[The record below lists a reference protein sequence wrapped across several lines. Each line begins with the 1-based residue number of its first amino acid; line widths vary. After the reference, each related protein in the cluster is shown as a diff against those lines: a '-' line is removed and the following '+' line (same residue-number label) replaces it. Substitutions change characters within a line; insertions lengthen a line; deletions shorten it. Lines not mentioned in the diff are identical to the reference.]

1 MTSAS
6 QPHPRGLPVLFFTEM
21 WERMSYYGMRAL
33 LVLFLVDSVDHGG
46 LGLTE
51 DVATALYGL
60 YTAGVY
66 LAALPGGW
74 IADRLLGHRRA
85 VTYGGCLIA
94 AGHFTLLGH
103 HLPFLLA
110 GLLLI
115 VLGTGLLKPSI
126 STLVGLLY
134 PEGGAR
140 RDSGFTLFYLGINLG
155 AAIGPLLCSALGEK
169 IAWHY
174 GFGAAGVGMILGL
187 IQYRV
192 QSQHLGDLGT
202 QPVHP
207 HPHPG
212 MAWGLVAGAASSLAL
227 VFVIGLLGWWRLDP
241 VGLAR
246 NAAGVIAAVA
256 IGTFAWMLL
265 GVRLG
270 PGERGRVGVILIL
283 FLAAALFWS
292 GYEQAGSSLNL
303 FAERFTERRLGSF
316 EIPAGWFQ
324 SVPAVFVVVFAPVV
338 AAWWVHRSR
347 RGHQPLL
354 ITKLAWGL
362 ILLALSFGVLQIGSR
377 RALDHGTVWPTWLL
391 TTYLLQV
398 LGELLLSPVG
408 LSAVTQLA
416 PSRFVGQMMGLWFL
430 AASLGNLLAGLLAGQ
445 VTGARA
451 QDMPVQF
458 FKVFLVT
465 GAAGLLLWLLA
476 RPLHRRFL
484 GGLGPTGSPST

>member
-1 MTSAS
+1 MAS
-6 QPHPRGLPVLFFTEM
+6 PSDSHPKGLPVLFFTEM

-33 LVLFLVDSVDHGG
+33 LVLFLVDSVEHGG

-85 VTYGGCLIA
+85 VAAGGCLIA

-115 VLGTGLLKPSI
+115 ILGTGLLKPSI

-134 PEGGAR
+134 PNGGAQ

-174 GFGAAGVGMILGL
+174 GFGAAGVGMVLGL
-187 IQYRV
+187 LQYRL
-192 QSQHLGDLGT
+192 QSRHLGSLGAQPT
-202 QPVHP
+202 QPHP
-207 HPHPG
+207 RPG
-212 MAWGLVAGAASSLAL
+212 FAWGIIAASAACMAM
-227 VFVIGLLGWWRLDP
+227 VFVAGLLGWWRPDP
-241 VGLAR
+241 VVMAR
-246 NAAGVIAAVA
+246 NAAGAIAAVA
-256 IGTFAWMLL
+256 VGAFGWMLF

-303 FAERFTERRLGSF
+303 FADRFTLRRIGSF

-338 AAWWVHRSR
+338 AAWWLHRAR
-347 RGHQPLL
+347 QGHQPLL
-354 ITKLAWGL
+354 IAKLAWGL
-362 ILLALSFGVLQIGSR
+362 ILLAISFLVLNVGSR
-377 RALDHGTVWPTWLL
+377 RALDHGMVWPTWLL

-416 PSRFVGQMMGLWFL
+416 PARFVGQMMGLWFL

-451 QDMPVQF
+451 HDMPAQF
-458 FKVFLVT
+458 LNVFLVT
-465 GAAGLLLWLLA
+465 GAAGVLLWALA
-476 RPLHRRFL
+476 GPLHRRFL
-484 GGLGPTGSPST
+484 GGNRPSVPPSA

>member
-1 MTSAS
+1 MAAS
-6 QPHPRGLPVLFFTEM
+6 SDSHPKGLPVLFFTEM

-60 YTAGVY
+60 YTSGVY

-85 VTYGGCLIA
+85 VAYGGCLIA

-103 HLPFLLA
+103 HLPFLLT

-115 VLGTGLLKPSI
+115 ILGTGLLKPSI

-134 PEGGAR
+134 PHGGAR

-187 IQYRV
+187 IQYRL
-192 QSQHLGDLGT
+192 QSQHLGTLGT
-202 QPVHP
+202 QPTHP
-207 HPHPG
+207 HPSPG
-212 MAWGLVAGAASSLAL
+212 LAWGIVAGAAAALAAL
-227 VFVIGLLGWWRLDP
+227 FLIGLLGWWRPDP
-241 VGLAR
+241 VALAR
-246 NAAGVIAAVA
+246 NAAGAIAAVA
-256 IGTFAWMLL
+256 VGAFGWMLL
-265 GVRLG
+265 AGRLG

-303 FAERFTERRLGSF
+303 FANRFTERRLGSF

-338 AAWWVHRSR
+338 AAWWMHRAR

-354 ITKLAWGL
+354 IAKLAWGL
-362 ILLALSFGVLQIGSR
+362 ILLAFSFLVLHIGSR
-377 RALDHGTVWPTWLL
+377 RALDQGTVWPTWLL

-430 AASLGNLLAGLLAGQ
+430 AASLGNLLAGLLAGR
-445 VTGARA
+445 VSGARA
-451 QDMPVQF
+451 HEMPSQF
-458 FKVFLVT
+458 LKVFLVT
-465 GAAGLLLWLLA
+465 GAAGLMLWVLA

-484 GGLGPTGSPST
+484 GEGAPSRPPSA